1 MAGSVTARSEGA
13 EGGVGRWK
21 PWMFWAEDLEG
32 PSDAAFL
39 AVFQCKNSIITYLPS
54 PSFFILKN
62 ISLFI

>member
-1 MAGSVTARSEGA
+1 
-13 EGGVGRWK
+13 
-21 PWMFWAEDLEG
+21 MFWVEDLEG

-62 ISLFI
+62 IYLFDCAGS